1 MFFEERQ
8 DGWVEAL
15 GAVEQHEV
23 DPAGQVAGE
32 SLQRVPLPQLD
43 EIGQSACGEVLPR
56 PRGLGWL
63 ELGPA
68 PVFAEFHYST
78 CTLALGHTSTARL
91 FNNAARPA
99 ANETAIIEWMV
110 DDVDAEYDRLKPI
123 VSNWEQEP
131 TLMPWGN
138 KSILFRDPDG
148 NLVNLFTP
156 TTEDAIKRF
165 RRQ

>member
-1 MFFEERQ
+1 MDFVSVRIIT
-8 DGWVEAL
+8 DNLDPMVEFYEKVTETTA
-15 GAVEQHEV
+15 
-23 DPAGQVAGE
+23 D
-32 SLQRVPLPQLD
+32 R
-43 EIGQSACGEVLPR
+43 
-56 PRGLGWL
+56 
-63 ELGPA
+63 PA
-68 PVFAEFHYST
+68 PVFAEFQYPT

-110 DDVDAEYDRLKPI
+110 DDVDAEYNRLKPI

-165 RRQ
+165 RRK